1 MRRPHSIFRSPS
13 RYRASTP
20 TAALDLL
27 IETMREEK
35 NYHRMFDAIMLKK
48 KHEFGLPLL
57 RPTSLNDVP
66 ADKRD
71 EFERA
76 YVAGARQAGQLFL
89 DSGNIRDAWLYFRT
103 IQEKAPIAAALDQ
116 TAYPE
121 DYEKA
126 QELIN
131 IALYEGA
138 NPVRG
143 LQFLLKANGT
153 CNTITSLDQAL
164 PQMAPEDR
172 KNAAALLVRHLYD
185 ELLQNVQADVQRRM
199 PFAPPAASL
208 RELILGRDW
217 LFQEGN
223 YHVDVSH
230 LNSVTRFSRFLE
242 AGSPELALSLQLAE
256 YGSRLDQ
263 NLQYG
268 GEVPFEEFYP
278 AHTHFFEILLG
289 QNVEEATGYFQQ
301 KLDNEP
307 NEANRQMIAYVLVD
321 LLNRAGRVAAAMSI
335 AEVHLRFLDEQQFS
349 FAELCVKAGR
359 QDAWAEAAKEKG
371 DLVGFAAA
379 LLS

>member
-1 MRRPHSIFRSPS
+1 MSTTFDRLTEL
-13 RYRASTP
+13 ASTP
-20 TAALDLL
+20 AAALDLL
-27 IETMREEK
+27 IETMRAEK
-35 NYHRMFDAIMLKK
+35 NYHRMFDALMLKK

-66 ADKRD
+66 ADLRD

-76 YVAGARQAGQLFL
+76 YVAGARQAGQLLL
-89 DSGNIRDAWLYFRT
+89 DDGNIADAWLYFRT
-103 IQEKAPIAAALDQ
+103 IQEKGPIAAVLDQ
-116 TAYPE
+116 TALPE

-126 QELIN
+126 QQLIN

-143 LQFLLKANGT
+143 LQFLLKTNGT

-172 KNAAALLVRHLYD
+172 RKAAALLVRHLYD

-199 PFAPPAASL
+199 PFAPPAATL
-208 RELILGRDW
+208 HELILGRDW
-217 LFQEGN
+217 LFQDGN

-242 AGSPELALSLQLAE
+242 AGSEELALSLQLAE

-278 AHTHFFEILLG
+278 AHTHYFEIMLG
-289 QNVEEATGYFQQ
+289 QNGEEAQGYFQQ
-301 KLDNEP
+301 KLDNELDDG
-307 NEANRQMIAYVLVD
+307 NRQMIAYVLVD
-321 LLNRAGRVAAAMSI
+321 LLVKSGRLDAAMPI
-335 AEVHLRFLDEQQFS
+335 AEKHLRFLEEQQFS
-349 FAELCVKAGR
+349 FAELCLKSGRKA
-359 QDAWAEAAKEKG
+359 AWAEAAKEQG
-371 DLVGFAAA
+371 DLVGFTAA

>member
-1 MRRPHSIFRSPS
+1 MSTTFDRLAEL
-13 RYRASTP
+13 ASTP
-20 TAALDLL
+20 AAALDML
-27 IETMREEK
+27 IETMRAEK
-35 NYHRMFDAIMLKK
+35 NYHRMFDALMLKK

-76 YVAGARQAGQLFL
+76 YVAGARQAGQAFL
-89 DSGNIRDAWLYFRT
+89 NDGNIADAWLYFRT
-103 IQEKAPIAAALDQ
+103 IQEKEPIAAVLAQ
-116 TAYPE
+116 TDLPE

-143 LQFLLKANGT
+143 LQFLLKTNGT
-153 CNTITSLDQAL
+153 CNTITSLDQAM
-164 PQMAPEDR
+164 PTMAPEDR
-172 KNAAALLVRHLYD
+172 KQAAALLVRHLYD
-185 ELLQNVQADVQRRM
+185 ELLQNVQADVQKRM

-217 LFQEGN
+217 LFQDGN

-230 LNSVTRFSRFLE
+230 LNSVTRFSRFLD
-242 AGSPELALSLQLAE
+242 AGSAELALSLQLAE

-268 GEVPFEEFYP
+268 GEVPFQDFYA
-278 AHTHFFEILLG
+278 AHTHYFEILLS
-289 QNVEEATGYFQQ
+289 QNVEEATSYFQQ
-301 KLDNEP
+301 KLDHEP
-307 NEANRQMIAYVLVD
+307 DEPDRQMIAYVLVD
-321 LLNRAGRVAAAMSI
+321 LLMKSGRIDAAMPI
-335 AEVHLRFLDEQQFS
+335 AERHLKFLEEPQFS
-349 FAELCVKAGR
+349 FAELCQKAGR
-359 QDAWAEAAKEKG
+359 KDAWAEAAKEKG